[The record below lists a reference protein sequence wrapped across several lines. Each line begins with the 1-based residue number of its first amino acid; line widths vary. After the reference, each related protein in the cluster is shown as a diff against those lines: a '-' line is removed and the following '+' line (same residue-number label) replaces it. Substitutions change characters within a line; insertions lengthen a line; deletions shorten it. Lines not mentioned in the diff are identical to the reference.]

1 MNATE
6 PRLRVGLL
14 CDGAVLQHWQ
24 AECLRHVLAVDGVD
38 LVLVVRPTPTPP
50 ASRSLGQRLL
60 RHPWRIALYLRYRRK
75 HFKPAAMAP
84 EDMSGVLHGV
94 PAIECTVE
102 RRGHGQYFSAQDI
115 ARIRAHRP
123 DVLLRFGFNIL
134 RGDVLE
140 AATHGVWSF
149 HHGDEEHYRG
159 GPPGLWELLRG
170 EPVMGAV
177 LQRLTEKLDGGR
189 ILHKGWFGVVDH
201 SLRETVDTVLRHSAS
216 WPALVMRRI
225 LAGDPEAAQGR
236 QSGTTAPVLRYPG
249 NLTFLRFLVVQL
261 RNKLRFHRASLTR
274 HEEWNIGVLN
284 QPIHRLLEEKPSLNV
299 RWLPAPAERSFR
311 ADPFG
316 FTDAEG
322 QLHVLYEKY
331 DHARAK
337 GEIARLRPKRDNV
350 LKRSRTL
357 LDLPQHLSYPFVLQ
371 HEGRI
376 CVIPEQ
382 AALGC
387 VQLYVLDEALS
398 RMDPVATLLEEPLY
412 DPTPV
417 HWNGRWWLF
426 GTKAPLTN
434 TELFLYHAA
443 DLHGPY
449 LPHPLNPVK
458 TDVRSAR
465 PAGTPFV
472 HHGVLHRP
480 GQDSSLTYGGRVVF
494 HRVLE
499 LSPTAFREVAVR
511 TVGPITNSAYSKGL
525 HTVSA
530 VGDVTLVDGKR
541 FLRVPDRAAR
551 ERQRKLSTLLARL
564 RP

>member
-14 CDGAVLQHWQ
+14 CDGAVLQRWQ
-24 AECLRHVLAVDGVD
+24 AECLRQVLAVEGVG
-38 LVLVVRPTPTPP
+38 LVLVVRPEPS
-50 ASRSLGQRLL
+50 AAAERSTWQRLR
-60 RHPWRIALYLRYRRK
+60 RHPWRITLYLRYRRR
-75 HFKPAAMAP
+75 HFKPAAMEP
-84 EDMSGVLHGV
+84 VDLTELLQGV
-94 PAIECTVE
+94 PAITCAVE
-102 RRGHGQYFSAQDI
+102 KRGHGQYFRAQDLD
-115 ARIRAHRP
+115 RIRAHRP

-134 RGDVLE
+134 RGEVLE
-140 AATHGVWSF
+140 VATHGVWSF

-159 GPPGLWELLRG
+159 GPPGFWELLRG

-177 LQRLTEKLDGGR
+177 LQRLTDKLDGGR

-201 SLRETVDTVLRHSAS
+201 SLRETVDTVLRHSAA
-216 WPALVMRRI
+216 WPALVMRRV
-225 LAGDPEAAQGR
+225 LGGDADAALGR
-236 QSGTTAPVLRYPG
+236 QSPTSAPILRYPA
-249 NLTFLRFLVVQL
+249 NLTFLRFLFVQL
-261 RNKLRFHRASLTR
+261 RNKLRFHKASLAR

-357 LDLPQHLSYPFVLQ
+357 LDLPEHLSYPFVLT
-371 HEGRI
+371 HEGRT

-382 AALGC
+382 AARGR
-387 VQLYVLDEALS
+387 VQLYVIDDALS
-398 RMDPVATLLEEPLY
+398 RMEPVATLLEEPLY

-449 LPHPLNPVK
+449 TPHPLNPVK

-472 HHGVLHRP
+472 HQGALYRP
-480 GQDSSLTYGGRVVF
+480 GQDSSLTYGGRVVM

-499 LSPTAFREVAVR
+499 LSPTAFSEEAVR

-541 FLRVPDRAAR
+541 FVRVKDKAAR
-551 ERQRKLSTLLARL
+551 ERTRKWNALLERL

>member
-1 MNATE
+1 MSANQ
-6 PRLRVGLL
+6 PRLRVGVL
-14 CDGAVLQHWQ
+14 CNGPVLQRWQ
-24 AECLRHVLAVDGVD
+24 AECLRQVLAVEGVMP
-38 LVLVVRPTPTPP
+38 VLVVRP
-50 ASRSLGQRLL
+50 ASPVRRRPGLWQRLR
-60 RHPWRIALYLRYRRK
+60 RHPWRMALYLHYRRR
-75 HFKPAAMAP
+75 HFRPAAMEP
-84 EDMSGVLHGV
+84 EDVSALLQGL
-94 PAIECTVE
+94 PELECAVE
-102 RRGHGQYFSAQDI
+102 RRGHGQYFSAADLD
-115 ARIRAHRP
+115 RIRAHRP

-134 RGDVLE
+134 RGAVLE
-140 AATHGVWSF
+140 VAPHGVWSF

-177 LQRLTEKLDGGR
+177 LQRLTDKLDGGR
-189 ILHKGWFGVVDH
+189 ILYKGWFRVVDH
-201 SLRETVDTVLRHSAS
+201 SLCETVDTALRHSAV
-216 WPALVMRRI
+216 WPALVMRRF
-225 LAGDPEAAQGR
+225 LAGDHEAFQGR
-236 QSGTTAPVLRYPG
+236 QSTTTAPILRYPG
-249 NLTFLRFLVVQL
+249 NLTFLRFLLVQM
-261 RNKLRFHRASLTR
+261 RNKMRFHRAGLNE
-274 HEEWNIGVLN
+274 HEEWNIGVLY
-284 QPIHRLLEEKPSLNV
+284 QPIHRLLEEKPSMNV
-299 RWLPAPAERSFR
+299 RWLPAPARGTFR

-316 FTDAEG
+316 FVDGEG

-331 DHARAK
+331 DHAQAK

-371 HEGRI
+371 HEGRT

-382 AALGC
+382 AATGR
-387 VQLYVLDEALS
+387 VQLYALDAALT
-398 RMDPVATLLEEPLY
+398 RMDPVATLLEEPLF

-417 HWNGRWWLF
+417 HWQGRWWLF

-434 TELFLYHAA
+434 AELFLYHAPT
-443 DLHGPY
+443 LTGPFV
-449 LPHPLNPVK
+449 PHALNPVK

-472 HHGVLHRP
+472 HDGVLYRP
-480 GQDSSLTYGGRVVF
+480 GQDSSLTYGGRVVL

-499 LSPTAFREVAVR
+499 LGPTAFREEAVR
-511 TVGPITNSAYSKGL
+511 TVGPIGNSAYGKGL

-541 FLRVPDRAAR
+541 FLRVQDQAVR
-551 ERQRKLSTLLARL
+551 ERKRKLGTLLERL